1 MDQRPSRLPKPSGLP
16 RVSRLPLPRGSE
28 KTVPHKDPVRQTFT
42 GRVLPG
48 KATRDALRDT
58 AFTRE
63 EAEPVDQAVYQTELR
78 LAGQIDSAIDDTIEV
93 DANALPKAHTQHRR
107 SRPSLSDRT
116 IETLSQ
122 IPPSPSPR
130 RRKSSFL
137 TSESPFQPS
146 SRPTSSLSRSRPN
159 TSHGQYP
166 PLPSGFP
173 TSRPASP
180 TKRPLVPST
189 DNQIPNV
196 APSNRAVSSYVP
208 RSLPHRAS
216 NAKLRSNVD
225 STPSKTRPS
234 NFGNSTLTQ
243 NPADGVPKPAFK
255 QVSGSKTLAA
265 RPSKPRPSVQDAF
278 AKPLLKPTGIT
289 RDKPARAQRKV
300 SPRLSGDSADTARTF
315 SPPSKKS
322 SQTSSKSTEA
332 ASSGITQSP
341 KSSAALRETI
351 AKAKAARRNT
361 SKILGKSSAA
371 NKPSTEDFPDIE
383 IGGRNEGLLR
393 KRIASARTDGRL
405 NIAALGLTEMPREV
419 MSMYDAGAG
428 DGAWYESVDLV
439 RLIAADNE
447 LESLKDE
454 IFPDDTAASHSADD
468 DYQGNLFGGLETLD
482 LHGNYLKAIPIGLRR
497 LDRLTTLNLSKNR
510 LGNDCLEVVSQIDS
524 LRELRLAENVLEG
537 TLGSELCNLKRLET
551 LDVQDNALTGLP
563 SNLDEISSLRALHV
577 GGNRLASLPFECL
590 LSLPLVELIAA
601 RNRLSGPLFP
611 TSVDGLSQ
619 LKSLDVAN
627 NALSSITANGA
638 VGLPALQSLNVT
650 ENRLSDLPDVT
661 GWTELMTL
669 TIGGNKL
676 SSFPEGITSLPKL
689 KAVDFS
695 RNDIKKMDERFGL
708 MDSLTVLQV
717 ANNPLR
723 ERRFLTMETDEMK
736 RELRSRLLP
745 AESAE
750 AGSEDL
756 ISHYGSDSVAGGN
769 PVTSKLWP
777 VKDGGVLDRSSTSL
791 KAIDHSDLE
800 PLVETNDIKTLILH
814 QNLLPQIP
822 QAIAVTGDS
831 LTALDI
837 SDNKLSGASYLPDF
851 LELPKLK
858 SLSISTNAIT
868 SLSPLLESLSAPK
881 LAELNVS
888 RNHLTVLPSLRGTFP
903 CLVSIF
909 TSDNSISKLQVEAVR
924 GLQVLDVSG
933 NEIGQLEPKLGLL
946 GAEGLRT
953 LLVGGNR
960 FRVPRGDVVDKG
972 TEAVLAYLKSKIPD
986 EEMQG
991 LG

>member
-1 MDQRPSRLPKPSGLP
+1 MDQPPSRLPKRSGLP
-16 RVSRLPLPRGSE
+16 RVSRLPLPSGSE
-28 KTVPHKDPVRQTFT
+28 KMVPHKDPVRQTFT

-48 KATRDALRDT
+48 KTTRNALRDT

-63 EAEPVDQAVYQTELR
+63 EVEPVDQAAYQTESR
-78 LAGQIDSAIDDTIEV
+78 LAGQIDSATDDTTEV
-93 DANALPKAHTQHRR
+93 DANTLPKAHKQHRR
-107 SRPSLSDRT
+107 PRPSLSDRT
-116 IETLSQ
+116 IESLSQ

-130 RRKSSFL
+130 RRKSSFF
-137 TSESPFQPS
+137 TSESLFQPS

-189 DNQIPNV
+189 GNQIPNV
-196 APSNRAVSSYVP
+196 TPSKRAVSSYVP

-216 NAKLRSNVD
+216 NAKLRGNVD

-234 NFGNSTLTQ
+234 NFGNSSLNR
-243 NPADGVPKPAFK
+243 NPADDIPKLAFK
-255 QVSGSKTLAA
+255 QVSGTKTLAA
-265 RPSKPRPSVQDAF
+265 RPSKSRLSVQDAF
-278 AKPLLKPTGIT
+278 AKPLPKTTGIT

-300 SPRLSGDSADTARTF
+300 SPTLLGDSADTARTF
-315 SPPSKKS
+315 SPSSKKS
-322 SQTSSKSTEA
+322 TQTSKSAEA
-332 ASSGITQSP
+332 ASPGLTQPP

-351 AKAKAARRNT
+351 AKAKAARRNA
-361 SKILGKSSAA
+361 SKTLGKSSAA
-371 NKPSTEDFPDIE
+371 NKPRTEGFPDIE
-383 IGGRNEGLLR
+383 VGGSNEGLLR

-405 NIAALGLTEMPREV
+405 NIAALGLTEIPREV

-454 IFPDDTAASHSADD
+454 IFPDDTAVSHSADD

-482 LHGNYLKAIPIGLRR
+482 LHGNHLKAIPIGLRR

-510 LGNDCLEVVSQIDS
+510 LGNVCLEVVSQIDS

-537 TLGSELCNLKRLET
+537 TLGSVLCNLKRLET

-563 SNLDEISSLRALHV
+563 NNLDEISSLRALHV

-590 LSLPLVELIAA
+590 LSLPLVELVAA
-601 RNRLSGPLFP
+601 RNRLSGSLFP
-611 TSVDGLSQ
+611 ISVEGLSQ

-650 ENRLSDLPDVT
+650 ENRLSDLSDVT

-676 SSFPEGITSLPKL
+676 SSIPEGITSLPKL

-695 RNDIKKMDERFGL
+695 RNDIKKIDERFGL

-723 ERRFLTMETDEMK
+723 ERRFLNMETDEMK

-745 AESAE
+745 TESAE

-756 ISHYGSDSVAGGN
+756 ISHYGSGSVAGGN
-769 PVTSKLWP
+769 PFTSKLWP
-777 VKDGGVLDRSSTSL
+777 VKDGGVLDRSSTNL
-791 KAIDHSDLE
+791 EAIDHSDLE
-800 PLVETNDIKTLILH
+800 PLVEMNDIKTLMLH

-822 QAIAVTGDS
+822 QAIAVTGHS

-888 RNHLTVLPSLRGTFP
+888 RNQLTVLPSLRDAFP
-903 CLVSIF
+903 SLVSVF
-909 TSDNSISKLQVEAVR
+909 TSDNSISNLHVEAVR

-960 FRVPRGDVVDKG
+960 FRVPRRDVVDKG

-986 EEMQG
+986 KEMQG